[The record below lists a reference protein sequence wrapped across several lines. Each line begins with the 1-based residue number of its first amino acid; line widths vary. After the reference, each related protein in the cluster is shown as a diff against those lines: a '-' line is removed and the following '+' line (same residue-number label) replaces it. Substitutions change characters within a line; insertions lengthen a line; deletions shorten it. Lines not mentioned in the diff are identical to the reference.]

1 MGMHRISMKRI
12 IKIKDCDHNT
22 PHYYLFLR
30 GYFNNSFGASITI
43 FYRHS
48 FHLMCNEKL
57 IIRNTQKMLFRV
69 DRSWRK
75 GLYEI

>member
-1 MGMHRISMKRI
+1 MEMYRIPMKRI

-30 GYFNNSFGASITI
+30 NYFNNEFGAGIIT

-48 FHLMCNEKL
+48 FDMCNEKL
-57 IIRNTQKMLFRV
+57 IIRNTQKILFQV

-75 GLYEI
+75 GLYEM